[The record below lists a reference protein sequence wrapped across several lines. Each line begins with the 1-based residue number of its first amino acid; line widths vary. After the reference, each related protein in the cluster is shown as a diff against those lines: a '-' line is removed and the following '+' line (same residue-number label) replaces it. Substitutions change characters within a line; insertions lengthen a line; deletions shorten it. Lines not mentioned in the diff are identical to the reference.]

1 MSLNVLLIANECGDY
16 GHIAATISKK
26 KLIDFVEDKG
36 YEACEFQNDDYCKED
51 TVESLR
57 KECGYFTLS
66 TLPEAEDTIGYGTYW
81 KINFPDFQNLGNIFF
96 SKKNF
101 LNF

>member
-16 GHIAATISKK
+16 GHIVATISKK
-26 KLIDFVEDKG
+26 DLINFVEDKG

-57 KECGYFTLS
+57 KECGYFTLK
-66 TLPEAEDTIGYGTYW
+66 TLPDAKKTIGYGTY
-81 KINFPDFQNLGNIFF
+81 
-96 SKKNF
+96 
-101 LNF
+101 

>member
-1 MSLNVLLIANECGDY
+1 MLNVLLIANESGDY

-36 YEACEFQNDDYCKED
+36 YEACEFQNDDYSKED

-57 KECGYFTLS
+57 KECGYFTLK
-66 TLPEAEDTIGYGTYW
+66 TLPNAKETIGYGSY
-81 KINFPDFQNLGNIFF
+81 
-96 SKKNF
+96 
-101 LNF
+101 